1 MDELKLLRGIV
12 DDLDD
17 KIAQLFLT
25 RLGYVKQIA
34 QVKKKKGLPKQDL
47 DREGEITARIDGFA
61 TADTEKYLNEL
72 YAKIFELSKAYQK
85 DDC

>member
-1 MDELKLLRGIV
+1 MDELNLLRGIV

-25 RLGYVKQIA
+25 RLDYVKQIA
-34 QVKKKKGLPKQDL
+34 LVKRKKGLPKEDL
-47 DREGEITARIDGFA
+47 DREEEITARIDCFASEA
-61 TADTEKYLNEL
+61 TAPYLNQL
-72 YAKIFELSKAYQK
+72 YAKVFELSKAYQS